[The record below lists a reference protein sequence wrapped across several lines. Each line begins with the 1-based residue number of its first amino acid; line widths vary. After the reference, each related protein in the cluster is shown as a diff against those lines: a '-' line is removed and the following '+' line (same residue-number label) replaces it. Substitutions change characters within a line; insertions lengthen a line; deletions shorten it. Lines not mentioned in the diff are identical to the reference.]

1 MIFEVNLSENELKVL
16 RYDIV
21 DIQEWLTN
29 FVKTKIR
36 VIANQIIWEKT
47 DRRPDKMTDEEKL
60 ELIKTLNIE
69 TAEER
74 NKKFE
79 EEIIKGISTQG

>member
-1 MIFEVNLSENELKVL
+1 MIFEINLSENELKVL

-21 DIQEWLTN
+21 DIQEWLMN

-79 EEIIKGISTQG
+79 EEMTKGIST